1 MRLYIGILVLLLPS
15 SIAFGQTDR
24 GTITGRIVDP
34 AGAVVPNAPMDLINT
49 QTGAN
54 YTAQSSA
61 TGNYTFAQLPVGRYQ
76 MTIAVPG
83 FKTVVRENL
92 GVQVAQTIRVDIIL
106 EVGTATES
114 VTVTSEASM
123 LKTENAA
130 LSTNVTTTQLNTLPI
145 LGIGNGTASSHGVRN
160 PLAASQLQGG
170 VFFAPNSQMRVNG
183 APSNTMAIRVDGQD
197 ATNGVVT
204 FAQAEQQPSVD
215 AIEEVALQTS
225 NYAAEFG
232 QAGSGLF
239 NFTTK
244 SGTNKYH
251 GSVYDYF
258 VNEALWASQPYNQ
271 IRPVQRR
278 NDFGGTFGGPVRI
291 PKLYDGHDKTFFF
304 FNYEQFREKST
315 VNNFLDTVPI
325 DAYRN
330 GNFSSV
336 LANTGRTIPGL
347 ATDALGNPLRE
358 GMIFDP
364 LTDQTTSNGRAR
376 SQFLGNIIPVSRFDP
391 SAVKVQN
398 LVPKANNGSGLINN
412 YVNPFPS
419 SRVTPI
425 PALKLDHT
433 LNDKMKA
440 SFYWS
445 TTETAVQYCQPLCGS
460 EGFPLPITATR
471 GTFIESYTLRANF
484 DYTVAP
490 TMLLHFGIGYLNV
503 DFKDTGA
510 VTNFD
515 RVKALGIPGPQ
526 AGTNGG
532 RFPVFSGLNGA
543 GSQGGLQNLGP
554 GAQSQSRENK
564 PTGNISLSWVKDNH
578 TFKFGG
584 EIRLEGYP
592 TKNFT
597 NSNGNFA
604 FSADQTGNPA
614 AQGLNLSGRFLGFP
628 YASFLLGNVN
638 NVTLA
643 QPPSG
648 RAGRSFFSWFAQ
660 DTWKITR
667 KLTLDYGLRWDLFTY
682 PKEQY
687 GRAPS
692 FDPSLPNPSADGH
705 PGAVVYEAT
714 CNCRFAKNYYGAY
727 GPRTGLAYQISDKT
741 VFRAGFGINYSM
753 SQGALGQQGTGV
765 GSTLSYSNPNY
776 ASSAMVLSQGIPLN
790 PVWPD
795 FRAGVLPVPG
805 SVTGGQPPAVDSSFG
820 RPARQYQW
828 SVGLQREV
836 IRDLV
841 VEASYVANRGV
852 WWQTNSLTNP
862 NALQTNI
869 LAAQGLD
876 WNSATDRTLLTRN
889 VNDPRAGRFYNH
901 YPYASFPGT
910 ATVAQSLRP
919 FPQFGNILN
928 SAALGKTWYD
938 SLQLKVTKRFS
949 RGLDLSANFTHSK
962 ELQSGV
968 ENDGGGATANDIF
981 NRGINKQ
988 FSSFSRPNWMVLAL
1002 NYTLPKW
1009 GENRLVNFIVSDWTA
1024 GAVLQYGSGQPIA
1037 APATVTN
1044 NNTSTLLRGT
1054 WSTRVPGQ
1062 PLYLVD
1068 INCHCFDP
1076 SRTQILNPAAWTD
1089 TPSGSFSP
1097 SARYYNDFRY
1107 RRIPQELLSVARN
1120 FRFRERAT
1128 IMIRAEFNNAFN
1140 RTQNPNPS
1148 NSLSRTVP
1156 LADSLGRY
1164 TSGYGTINTTGNVA
1178 GQRQGTLVMR
1188 LTF

>member
-1 MRLYIGILVLLLPS
+1 
-15 SIAFGQTDR
+15 
-24 GTITGRIVDP
+24 
-34 AGAVVPNAPMDLINT
+34 
-49 QTGAN
+49 
-54 YTAQSSA
+54 
-61 TGNYTFAQLPVGRYQ
+61 
-76 MTIAVPG
+76 
-83 FKTVVRENL
+83 
-92 GVQVAQTIRVDIIL
+92 
-106 EVGTATES
+106 
-114 VTVTSEASM
+114 
-123 LKTENAA
+123 
-130 LSTNVTTTQLNTLPI
+130 
-145 LGIGNGTASSHGVRN
+145 
-160 PLAASQLQGG
+160 
-170 VFFAPNSQMRVNG
+170 
-183 APSNTMAIRVDGQD
+183 
-197 ATNGVVT
+197 
-204 FAQAEQQPSVD
+204 
-215 AIEEVALQTS
+215 
-225 NYAAEFG
+225 
-232 QAGSGLF
+232 
-239 NFTTK
+239 
-244 SGTNKYH
+244 
-251 GSVYDYF
+251 
-258 VNEALWASQPYNQ
+258 
-271 IRPVQRR
+271 
-278 NDFGGTFGGPVRI
+278 
-291 PKLYDGHDKTFFF
+291 
-304 FNYEQFREKST
+304 
-315 VNNFLDTVPI
+315 
-325 DAYRN
+325 
-330 GNFSSV
+330 
-336 LANTGRTIPGL
+336 
-347 ATDALGNPLRE
+347 
-358 GMIFDP
+358 MIFDP
-364 LTDQTTSNGRAR
+364 LTDQTTANGRGR
-376 SQFLGNIIPVSRFDP
+376 SQFVGNIIPVSRFDP
-391 SAVKVQN
+391 SSVKVQN
-398 LVPKANNGSGLINN
+398 LVPKTNNGSGLINN

-425 PALKLDHT
+425 PALKVDQT

-510 VTNFD
+510 ITNFD
-515 RVKALGIPGPQ
+515 RVKTLGIPGPQ
-526 AGTNGG
+526 AGVNGG

-543 GSQGGLQNLGP
+543 ASQGGLQNLGP

-564 PTGNISLSWVKDNH
+564 PTGNISLSWVKNNH
-578 TFKFGG
+578 TYKFGG
-584 EIRLEGYP
+584 ELRLEGYP

-638 NVTLA
+638 NVTLS

-660 DTWKITR
+660 DTWKVTR

-692 FDPSLPNPSADGH
+692 FDPSLPNPSANGH

-714 CNCRFAKNYYGAY
+714 CNCSFAKNYYGAY
-727 GPRTGLAYQISDKT
+727 GPRTGLAYQIDEKT
-741 VFRAGFGINYSM
+741 VLRAGFGINYSM

-776 ASSAMVLSQGIPLN
+776 ASAAMALSQGIPLN

-828 SVGLQREV
+828 SLGLQREV

-869 LAAQGLD
+869 LAAQGID
-876 WNSATDRTLLTRN
+876 WTNAADRTLLTRN
-889 VNDPRAGRFYNH
+889 VNDPRAGRFYNK
-901 YPYASFPGT
+901 YPYSSFPGT

-919 FPQFGNILN
+919 FPQFGNISN

-949 RGLDLSANFTHSK
+949 HGLDMSFNYTHSK
-962 ELQSGV
+962 ELQLGV

-981 NRGINKQ
+981 NRSINKQ

-1009 GENRLVNFIVSDWTA
+1009 SGNRLVDFIVSDWTA
-1024 GAVLQYGSGQPIA
+1024 GAVLQYGSGLPIA

-1044 NNTSTLLRGT
+1044 NNSSTLLRGT

-1120 FRFRERAT
+1120 FRVKERAT

-1148 NSLSRTVP
+1148 SSLSRTVP

-1188 LTF
+1188 VTF